1 MSTGDHN
8 PRSSGRGDVNE
19 QRSAP
24 SMPEFLAHG
33 GSMGRLI
40 SAMDWSHSPL
50 GSPEDWPPA
59 LKGGLATLLSCP
71 QPMFLA
77 WGTNLLFFFN
87 DAYRPVMGARF
98 NGQMGQPFAELWP
111 EVWTTLGPIARD
123 ALDGK
128 GTYHENMPLT
138 LMRNGY
144 AEHTWW
150 SFSYAPLRDKTGKV
164 TGISCIC
171 ANTTEQVQLTQH
183 VASEKIR
190 ETFWVELNEAL
201 RSATDPKS
209 LVGIAAE
216 RLGLYLNAAC
226 VGYTE
231 VDALGE
237 WGLVHHDW
245 TSCDLPDME
254 SAYRLDDLDP
264 AMMGALEAGR
274 TIAVNDTATE
284 AVAGKEAYKTAHE
297 VVGPRAFIDAPLI
310 KEGRLAAVLF
320 VLSAEPRVWTDG
332 DKATVREVAERTWAS
347 LRRLQAELTLR
358 ETNQALDQRTTEL
371 LHTETALRQSQK
383 LEALGQLTGGVAHDF
398 NNLLAVISSSVEL
411 LRSSKLPEASR
422 GKYLDMIFDTVARAV
437 KLTSQLLAF
446 ARQQPLTPKVFNVD
460 EHVQGVID
468 LMRPLMGAQVQIFHE
483 PCGGSV
489 CFAEADISQFET
501 ALVNLA
507 INARDAM
514 NAQGELTIKVHHVN
528 ALPASARPGHGPT
541 PGDFVAIS
549 VADTGCG
556 IAAEKL
562 GMIFEPFY
570 TTKEVGKGTGLGLS
584 QVFGFTKQS
593 GGEVEVKSE
602 LGRGT
607 VFTVYLPCAE
617 SLAAPA
623 APVLAELDSDA
634 QGTRLLVV
642 EDNETLAQ
650 MTCEILNALGYATT
664 WAANAAAALGLL
676 AERHDRFDLVF
687 SDVIMP
693 GMNGIEFGQLV
704 RKRYP
709 SLPVVLTS
717 GYSAIMAEEGTH
729 GFELIAKPYTSDALV
744 RAFGKAMA
752 AQKSM
757 PRAAP

>member
-1 MSTGDHN
+1 
-8 PRSSGRGDVNE
+8 
-19 QRSAP
+19 
-24 SMPEFLAHG
+24 
-33 GSMGRLI
+33 MGLLI
-40 SAMDWSHSPL
+40 SAMDWRHSPL
-50 GSPEDWPPA
+50 GCPEDWPLV
-59 LKGGLATLLSCP
+59 LKSGLATLLSCP
-71 QPMFLA
+71 QPMFIA
-77 WGTNLLFFFN
+77 WGPDLLFFFN
-87 DAYRPVMGARF
+87 DAYRPVMGTRF
-98 NGQMGQPFAELWP
+98 NGQMGQPFAEVWP
-111 EVWTTLGPIARD
+111 EVWTVLAPLARA

-128 GTYHENMPLT
+128 GSYHENMPLT

-144 AEHTWW
+144 AELTWW
-150 SFSYAPLRDKTGKV
+150 SFSYAPLRDKTGAAA
-164 TGISCIC
+164 GMFGIC
-171 ANTTEQVQLTQH
+171 ADSTEQVLLAQQL
-183 VASEKIR
+183 VSEQNR
-190 ETFWVELNEAL
+190 QTFWVELNEAL
-201 RSATDPKS
+201 RSAADPKS

-216 RLGLYLNAAC
+216 RLGHYVNAAC

-231 VDALGE
+231 VNALGE
-237 WGLVHHDW
+237 WGQVHHDW

-254 SAYRLDDLDP
+254 SAYRLKDLDV
-264 AMMGALEAGR
+264 AMMEALEAGQ
-274 TIAVNDTATE
+274 TIAVNDTSRD
-284 AVAGKEAYKTAHE
+284 AVADQEDDKAVHDA
-297 VVGPRAFIDAPLI
+297 VVSRAFIHAPLI

-332 DKATVREVAERTWAS
+332 DKAMVREVAERTWAS

-358 ETNQALDQRTTEL
+358 ETNKALDQRTTEL

-411 LRSSKLPEASR
+411 LRSSKLPEENR
-422 GKYLDMIFDTVARAV
+422 GKYLDLIFDTVARAV

-460 EHVQGVID
+460 EHVEDVID
-468 LMRPLMGAQVQIFHE
+468 LMRPLMGAQVQIVHH
-483 PCGGSV
+483 PCGGNA
-489 CFAEADISQFET
+489 CYAEADISQFET

-514 NAQGELTIKVHHVN
+514 NAQGQLTIKVHHVN
-528 ALPASARPGHGPT
+528 ALPSSARPGHGPT

-562 GMIFEPFY
+562 GVIFEPFY

-602 LGRGT
+602 LGRGS
-607 VFTVYLPCAE
+607 VFTVYLPRAE
-617 SLAAPA
+617 NVPDADTT
-623 APVLAELDSDA
+623 VLAELDSA
-634 QGTRLLVV
+634 AHGRRLLVV
-642 EDNETLAQ
+642 EDNEMLAQ
-650 MTCEILNALGYATT
+650 MTCEILNALDYCTT
-664 WAANAAAALGLL
+664 WAANASAALILL
-676 AERHDRFDLVF
+676 AEGHERFDLVF

-709 SLPVVLTS
+709 GLPVVLTS

-729 GFELIAKPYTSDALV
+729 GFELISKPYTSDTLV
-744 RAFGKAMA
+744 RIFGKAVVK
-752 AQKSM
+752 QKSI
-757 PRAAP
+757 